1 MSQIYGTGKS
11 NIKGIIAGILLIGGF
26 MMAALANQWA
36 ISERLIGFTSQK
48 WKDRVYHRLWF
59 TQDGSLVGATAS
71 GAELTVERFSRSGS
85 ESEKWMVN
93 LGRVVSPADLQSDW
107 VVDGEAQR
115 LAYAGPKG
123 LVVRPLCEPGAGN
136 CAGNRLDLPVGPNSI
151 LAFAFVPG
159 RMVAAMLND
168 STVLLWDT
176 ETGNQT
182 GRIAVPMDNPDQ
194 ARWQGDYLA
203 VVSSAARSARL
214 FRLSAGLKLN
224 MVEEARTP
232 HPPFQLI
239 TPGTGQVG
247 YLSPGGLYYRGET
260 RNSPGPVRSAVLGSS
275 DMVVAGGDFDGL
287 VVLGAKENHYPLLE
301 QEEEKIRANT
311 VASNGSRFAYSGPNG
326 TGLVGLTTETR
337 ITPSGRKFNFIGLGL
352 ALLGGLLAASGL
364 LFDFVGMSF
373 KAKGVSKKSRK
384 SLLDPDPTLVKAL
397 SDGQVVLWAGAGL
410 SAQAG
415 FPTRNR
421 FLLQTLQTADS
432 ETWLEPARLIQMYE
446 LVNQGKQEQVLDDL
460 IETLHYQRAI
470 LVAHFKVVYSR
481 FTPMSACHKLIRRLP
496 VSAAVTTNYDGCLE
510 MLGPMWANNAVTL
523 KDGAHRGAVEKD
535 QFFLLR
541 LYGDPKVPA
550 KAILSHREFAAAVKA
565 DSTLGDTLQKMFD
578 SKTML
583 FVGCSAEG
591 LVADLKLMP
600 KIRKNDQK
608 HVAIIGVGDGQ
619 WERQVQTLEKEYGIT
634 CLVCAEETIATELPK
649 FLEKLA
655 TEVESASGDKKQR
668 PAGVKNAFKKA
679 ANG

>member
-1 MSQIYGTGKS
+1 MI
-11 NIKGIIAGILLIGGF
+11 
-26 MMAALANQWA
+26 AALANQWS
-36 ISERLIGFTSQK
+36 IQERLVGFTAQR
-48 WKDRVYHRLWF
+48 WKDRTYHRLWF
-59 TQDGSLVGATAS
+59 TQDGSLVGARTA
-71 GAELTVERFSRSGS
+71 GAELTVERFNRSGS
-85 ESEKWMVN
+85 DSERWTVN
-93 LGRVVSPADLQSDW
+93 LGRIVSSADLQTDW

-123 LVVRPLCEPGAGN
+123 LVVRPLCEPGTGN
-136 CAGNRLDLPVGPNSI
+136 CAGSRLDLPVATNSI

-159 RMVAAMLND
+159 RMVAAMLSD

-176 ETGNQT
+176 ETGNLT
-182 GRIAVPMDNPDQ
+182 GRLTVPVDNPDQ
-194 ARWQGDYLA
+194 ARWQGDYVA
-203 VVSSAARSARL
+203 AVSSTARTARL

-224 MVEEARTP
+224 LVEEARTP

-247 YLSPGGLYYRGET
+247 YLSAGGLYYRGET
-260 RNSPGPVRSAVLGSS
+260 RNSPGTVRSAVLGAS

-287 VVLGAKENHYPLLE
+287 VVLGAKEDHYTLLE
-301 QEEEKIRANT
+301 QEEEKIRANA

-337 ITPSGRKFNFIGLGL
+337 VTQSGRKFNFIGLGL
-352 ALLGGLLAASGL
+352 ALLGGLLAASGF

-384 SLLDPDPTLVKAL
+384 TLLDPDPTLVKAL
-397 SDGQVVLWAGAGL
+397 GDGQVVLWAGAGL

-415 FPTRNR
+415 FPTRHR

-432 ETWLEPARLIQMYE
+432 ETWLEPARLMQMYD

-460 IETLHYQRAI
+460 IETLHYQRGI

-481 FTPMSACHKLIRRLP
+481 FTPMSACHKLVKRLP
-496 VSAAVTTNYDGCLE
+496 VAAAVTTNYDGCLE

-565 DSTLGDTLQKMFD
+565 DSTLGDTLQKMFA
-578 SKTML
+578 SKTLL
-583 FVGCSAEG
+583 FIGCSAEG

-600 KIRKNDQK
+600 KVKKSDQN
-608 HVAIIGVGDGQ
+608 HVAVIGVGEGH
-619 WERQVQTLEKEYGIT
+619 WERHVQTLEKEYGVT
-634 CLVCAEETIATELPK
+634 CLVCAEETIAVELPK

-655 TEVESASGDKKQR
+655 GEVEAAGGDKKQR
-668 PAGVKNAFKKA
+668 PAAVNNAFKKA
-679 ANG
+679 ANA